1 MLKKAKDGGFLPG
14 WSVNGRCGDGVV
26 IFHLLFVDDTIKRER
41 EENLDSHSYGV
52 YIQLRKYIYTRLG
65 VLTTIHVTYIKKK
78 KRLYTINSLYSIDT
92 LVLSKPNQDQ
102 LTYLG
107 YLCGL
112 RSSRGLALTW
122 KKAS

>member
-1 MLKKAKDGGFLPG
+1 MLLFWSYSLRKGALKTLRALGLSVWWVASSSCLLKKAKDGGFLPG
-14 WSVNGRCGDGVV
+14 WRVNGRCGDGVV
-26 IFHLLFVDDTIKRER
+26 IFHLLFVD
-41 EENLDSHSYGV
+41 
-52 YIQLRKYIYTRLG
+52 
-65 VLTTIHVTYIKKK
+65 
-78 KRLYTINSLYSIDT
+78 DT

-112 RSSRGLALTW
+112 RPSRGIALTW